1 MDIKQVAN
9 STARV
14 LVSYLTYEA
23 MRVVVGQLSE
33 TNPPLSLWLRGFS
46 STGKLQDG
54 EAYIQE
60 LLLANQDLAFRIMTV
75 REHLAEQIADFL
87 PEIARTE
94 VKASNM
100 KLRCQH
106 LERLVHGS
114 EPGLES
120 SSNPESSTDLNSEL
134 DLEPKSD
141 LDVAPSA
148 SDVDSLENPN
158 SP

>member
-9 STARV
+9 STARI
-14 LVSYLTYEA
+14 LVSYLTYQA

-33 TNPPLSLWLRGFS
+33 TNPPLSMWLQGFS

-60 LLLANQDLAFRIMTV
+60 LLLSDQDLAFRIMTV
-75 REHLAEQIADFL
+75 REYLADQIADFL
-87 PEIARTE
+87 PEMTRTE
-94 VKASNM
+94 VKGSNM

-114 EPGLES
+114 LFDSGSSDSEFNSGS
-120 SSNPESSTDLNSEL
+120 SSEPNLNPENLSN
-134 DLEPKSD
+134 
-141 LDVAPSA
+141 PSIT
-148 SDVDSLENPN
+148 
-158 SP
+158 

>member
-1 MDIKQVAN
+1 MDIKQVTN

-33 TNPPLSLWLRGFS
+33 TNPSLSLWLRGFS

-60 LLLANQDLAFRIMTV
+60 LLLADQDLAFRIMIV
-75 REHLAEQIADFL
+75 RDHLADEIADFL
-87 PEIARTE
+87 PEITRTE

-114 EPGLES
+114 S
-120 SSNPESSTDLNSEL
+120 
-134 DLEPKSD
+134 LEPDSAQD
-141 LDVAPSA
+141 LSVPT
-148 SDVDSLENPN
+148 ENPPPEN
-158 SP
+158 SSP

>member
-14 LVSYLTYEA
+14 LVSYLTYES
-23 MRVVVGQLSE
+23 MRVVVSQLSE
-33 TNPPLSLWLRGFS
+33 TNPPLSIWLRGFS
-46 STGKLQDG
+46 SAGKLQDG

-114 EPGLES
+114 EPDLKS
-120 SSNPESSTDLNSEL
+120 SVSPESSTEFNSEL
-134 DLEPKSD
+134 SLEQESD
-141 LDVAPSA
+141 LDAA
-148 SDVDSLENPN
+148 SDVDSSGN
-158 SP
+158 STSP

>member
-60 LLLANQDLAFRIMTV
+60 LLLANQDLAFRIMIV
-75 REHLAEQIADFL
+75 RDHLADEIADFL

-114 EPGLES
+114 KLSSELNLDQDSHPDAS
-120 SSNPESSTDLNSEL
+120 SSENSTNP
-134 DLEPKSD
+134 
-141 LDVAPSA
+141 
-148 SDVDSLENPN
+148 
-158 SP
+158 